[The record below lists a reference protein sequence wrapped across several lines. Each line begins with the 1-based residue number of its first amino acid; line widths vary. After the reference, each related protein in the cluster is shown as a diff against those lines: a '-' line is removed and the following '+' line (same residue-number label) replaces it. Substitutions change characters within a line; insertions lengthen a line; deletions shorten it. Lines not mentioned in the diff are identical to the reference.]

1 MKTITVRD
9 LRQRWPEAEA
19 LLQVEKEIVITR
31 DAKPVAK
38 LVRIT
43 DRPKPRKRFDPA
55 AHARWQRQVA
65 GGKISRWVDRAMREA
80 REDRR

>member
-38 LVRIT
+38 LVRI
-43 DRPKPRKRFDPA
+43 DERPKPRRRFDPV
-55 AHARWQRQVA
+55 AHGRWQRKMA
-65 GGKISRWVDRAMREA
+65 GGKISRWVDHALREA
-80 REDRR
+80 RGDRR